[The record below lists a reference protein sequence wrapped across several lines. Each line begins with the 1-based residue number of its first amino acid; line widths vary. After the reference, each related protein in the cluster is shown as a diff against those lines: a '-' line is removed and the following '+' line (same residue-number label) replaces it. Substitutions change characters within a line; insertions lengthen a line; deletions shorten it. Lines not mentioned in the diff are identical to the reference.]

1 VQLTA
6 LGERKARQRATQ
18 NPADGKAP
26 AARKAYTCPEHMVE
40 TSLGSDLQMIV
51 RPEVEGGLLFVQSR
65 TTGAE
70 L

>member
-1 VQLTA
+1 
-6 LGERKARQRATQ
+6 
-18 NPADGKAP
+18 
-26 AARKAYTCPEHMVE
+26 MVE

-51 RPEVEGGLLFVQSR
+51 QPEVEGGLLFVQSR